1 MPESVTNTQK
11 IDPRTLKVPTRI
23 NAQEESRT
31 TQTEIGKP
39 SLEPELAA
47 ERTDGPRKPAK
58 SSPFRRYSLLGKAD
72 EIEASAAEAKPLLG
86 KFVLRGQAT
95 MIYAEPNTGKTLIT
109 LKLCLDAI
117 ERGKIDPD
125 HLYYINADDSSHGL
139 AGKAKLLEE
148 AGAHM
153 LAPGWR
159 GFRTGQLVELL
170 VQAVEERSARGTCII
185 IDTLKKF
192 TDLMDKKRSSEFAQI
207 CRQYVMAG
215 GTILALGHT
224 TKRPNADGTPQY
236 QGTTDIL
243 EDFDAVYVA
252 QPMTPKAGGESRVVK
267 FSRKKARAD
276 SPETVAYAY
285 SVEPGISYDAKLASA
300 LPIPADELADYE
312 PEHEE
317 VSDPLV
323 MDAIV
328 QLIQGGFTN
337 GKMALAKAAGEKC
350 GISKRAAVEV
360 LERYTGDTPNEHL
373 WNYVKAGHNKS
384 IYRLI
389 DQTKLEP

>member
-1 MPESVTNTQK
+1 MEN
-11 IDPRTLKVPTRI
+11 
-23 NAQEESRT
+23 
-31 TQTEIGKP
+31 
-39 SLEPELAA
+39 
-47 ERTDGPRKPAK
+47 
-58 SSPFRRYSLLGKAD
+58 
-72 EIEASAAEAKPLLG
+72 
-86 KFVLRGQAT
+86 
-95 MIYAEPNTGKTLIT
+95 
-109 LKLCLDAI
+109 
-117 ERGKIDPD
+117 
-125 HLYYINADDSSHGL
+125 
-139 AGKAKLLEE
+139 
-148 AGAHM
+148 
-153 LAPGWR
+153 
-159 GFRTGQLVELL
+159 
-170 VQAVEERSARGTCII
+170 RSWPII

-285 SVEPGISYDAKLASA
+285 SVEPGISYDVKLASA
-300 LPIPADELADYE
+300 HPIPVDELTDYA
-312 PEHEE
+312 PEREQ
-317 VSDPLV
+317 VSDPQV
-323 MDAIV
+323 MGAIV
-328 QLIQGGFTN
+328 QIIQAGCTD
-337 GKMALAKAAGEKC
+337 GKMALTKAVAKEC
-350 GISKRAAVEV
+350 GVSHRAALEV

-373 WNYVKAGHNKS
+373 WNFVAIGHNKRV
-384 IYRLI
+384 YQLI